1 MQKVYIDEK
10 YFLNVQV
17 EGNNHLPKII
27 FSNSLGSDLRLW
39 DKGKCSFYS
48 CRSGILC
55 GQGTIIGDSSSIKD
69 TKVIFTINAFKFQI
83 IDC

>member
-17 EGNNHLPKII
+17 EGNTHLPKII

-39 DKGKCSFYS
+39 DSQVETLKDKFC
-48 CRSGILC
+48 
-55 GQGTIIGDSSSIKD
+55 IIRYD
-69 TKVIFTINAFKFQI
+69 TRGCLLYTSPSPR
-83 IDC
+83 D